1 MKKISWNE
9 PKFGHAEVQAV
20 ARVLKSG
27 FVTEG
32 AVSHDLVGWVRAFL
46 GVKHVILTTSGSAA
60 LFLAVKADQI
70 IRELAE
76 FEVLVP
82 NLTFI
87 ASASSV
93 EQAGGTPVLVD
104 VEEDRFCIDVDKA
117 RKKITRKTR
126 AIMPVHIMGRGC
138 NMREIRK
145 LAKDYNLIVIEDA
158 ANALGSRTVDG
169 YLGTIG
175 SMGCFSLQ
183 ANKSITCG
191 HGGFITTDND
201 AYFEVM
207 TRLKNFGR
215 YSNKEKLHQL
225 AGFNFKF
232 NDILA
237 SVVVEQAKR
246 LPGRL
251 EMLCKQRRKYES
263 NLAGCRGIKL
273 PAMRYKEG
281 EVPLYVDVLA
291 DERDKLQGYLA
302 KKSIGTRACWSP
314 LHRNP
319 PYQGQ
324 GNDLDFPVSCGISDS
339 CLWLPNGNNVSLGVI
354 DEICHQIRGFYA

>member
-1 MKKISWNE
+1 MKNISWNT
-9 PKFGHAEVQAV
+9 PKFGKAEAQAV

-32 AVSHDLVGWVRAFL
+32 AVSNKLVEWVKAFL

-70 IRELAE
+70 IRGLAE

-104 VEEDRFCIDVDKA
+104 VEGDRFCIDVDKA

-126 AIMPVHIMGRGC
+126 GIMPVHIMGRGC
-138 NMREIRK
+138 NMREIGK

-175 SMGCFSLQ
+175 SVGCFSLQ

-191 HGGFITTDND
+191 HGGFITTDD
-201 AYFEVM
+201 TVYFEVM
-207 TRLKNFGR
+207 TRLKDFGR
-215 YSNKEKLHQL
+215 YGKQDKLHKL

-251 EMLCKQRRKYES
+251 AMLCKQRLRYEL
-263 NLAGCRGIKL
+263 NLAGCRGIKM
-273 PAMRYKEG
+273 PSMKYKEG

-302 KKSIGTRACWSP
+302 KKLIRTRECWSP

-324 GNDLDFPVSCGISDS
+324 GNDLDFPVSCKMSDS
-339 CLWLPNGNNVSLGVI
+339 CLWLPNGNTVSLGVI
-354 DEICHQIRGFYA
+354 DEVCSQIRKFYA